1 MQFPPIFECKIGEK
15 CGELLLVSLIIILI
29 EEFMKGC
36 GMMLRQFFSYY
47 KPHRRLFIIDFT
59 SAVIVAILELA
70 FPVAV
75 QWFIDD
81 LLPGNNWDV
90 IVKIGFV
97 LFFIYLLSTFLQYI
111 VTYWG
116 HKLGLNI
123 ETDMREDLFRHV
135 QKQSFRYFDNTK
147 TGHIMSR
154 ITNDLFEIG
163 ELAHHGPEDLFIAFM
178 TFIGAFWIMFT
189 INVKLSLIILI
200 IVPLLVIF
208 MTYSNIQMSK
218 AWTSMYENIAGVNAR
233 VEDAVSGARVVQ
245 SFTNEAY
252 EMKRFNANNLIFRES
267 KLKAYRVMAF
277 VSANIYMFMRFMT
290 LVVLIYG
297 AWLSFNQQMSYG
309 ELVAFVLYVNVL
321 FKPIEKI
328 SALLE
333 LYPKGMA
340 GFRRFVDLLNIHP
353 DIKDRK
359 GAKKVGTLT
368 GHIGF
373 QDVTFTYEKTQEPV
387 LRNMDFEI
395 TAGKTIAF
403 VGPSGAGKTTIC
415 SLIPRFYDV
424 TKGAITIDGIDIRD
438 MTMHSLRKQ
447 IGIVQQDV
455 FLFTGTLKENIAYG
469 KLDATDEEIARAV
482 RMAHMEEFIADL
494 PNGYGTQVGERG
506 LKLSGGQKQ
515 RIAIARMF
523 LKDPP
528 ILILDEATSALDNE
542 TEAIIQEAL
551 MELTKD
557 RTTLVIAHRLATIK
571 HADHIMVVTKDGI
584 AEEGSH
590 EELLAK
596 DGLFAHMH
604 RVQLS

>member
-1 MQFPPIFECKIGEK
+1 
-15 CGELLLVSLIIILI
+15 
-29 EEFMKGC
+29 
-36 GMMLRQFFSYY
+36 ML
-47 KPHRRLFIIDFT
+47 DFT

-75 QWFIDD
+75 QFFIDD

-90 IVKIGFV
+90 IVKIGFL
-97 LFFIYLLSTFLQYI
+97 LFLIYLLSTFLQYI

-163 ELAHHGPEDLFIAFM
+163 ELAHHGPEDLFVAAM
-178 TFIGAFWIMFT
+178 TFVGAFWIMFT
-189 INVKLSLIILI
+189 INVKLTLIII
-200 IVPLLVIF
+200 VIVPLLIIF

-218 AWTSMYENIAGVNAR
+218 AWRSMYENIAEVNAR
-233 VEDAVSGARVVQ
+233 VEDAVAGARVVQ
-245 SFTNEAY
+245 TFTNESY
-252 EMKRFNANNLIFRES
+252 EMDRFVKNNRIYRTS
-267 KLKAYRVMAF
+267 KLGAYKIMAF
-277 VSANIYMFMRFMT
+277 VTSNIYMFMRFMT
-290 LVVLIYG
+290 LVVLIVG
-297 AWLSFNQQMSYG
+297 AWLSYNDYLTYG

-340 GFRRFVDLLNIHP
+340 GFRRFMDLLSVHP
-353 DIKDRK
+353 DIKDRPD
-359 GAKKVGTLT
+359 AKAVQNLSGDIAF
-368 GHIGF
+368 H
-373 QDVTFTYEKTQEPV
+373 QVTFTYDKIEEPV
-387 LRNMDFEI
+387 LKNFDLTIDR
-395 TAGKTIAF
+395 GKTIAF

-424 TKGAITIDGIDIRD
+424 NEGSITIDGMDIRE
-438 MTMHSLRKQ
+438 MTMRSLRQ
-447 IGIVQQDV
+447 EIGIVQQDV
-455 FLFTGTLKENIAYG
+455 FLFTGTLRENIAYG

-482 RMAHMEEFIADL
+482 QMAHMEEFIQEL
-494 PNGYGTQVGERG
+494 PHRLLTQVGERG

-523 LKDPP
+523 LKDPS
-528 ILILDEATSALDNE
+528 ILILDEATSALDTE
-542 TEAIIQEAL
+542 TEANIQQAL
-551 MELTKD
+551 MELAKD
-557 RTTLVIAHRLATIK
+557 RTTLIIAHRLATIK
-571 HADHIMVVTKDGI
+571 HADEIKVVTKDGI
-584 AEEGSH
+584 AEAGTH
-590 EELLAK
+590 EELIEQ
-596 DGLFAHMH
+596 DGIFAHLH
-604 RVQLS
+604 DVQLG

>member
-1 MQFPPIFECKIGEK
+1 
-15 CGELLLVSLIIILI
+15 
-29 EEFMKGC
+29 
-36 GMMLRQFFSYY
+36 MLKKFFSYY
-47 KPHRRLFIIDFT
+47 KPHKRLFMLDFT

-75 QWFIDD
+75 QFFIDD
-81 LLPGNNWDV
+81 LLPDGNWDV
-90 IVKIGFV
+90 IVKVGFL
-97 LFFIYLLSTFLQYI
+97 LFLVYLLSTFLQYV

-116 HKLGLNI
+116 HMLGLNI

-163 ELAHHGPEDLFIAFM
+163 ELAHHGPEDLFVAAM

-189 INVKLSLIILI
+189 INVKLTLVIIV
-200 IVPLLVIF
+200 IVPLLIIF

-218 AWTSMYENIAGVNAR
+218 AWRSMYENIAEVNAR
-233 VEDAVSGARVVQ
+233 VEDAVAGARVVQ
-245 SFTNEAY
+245 TFTNESY
-252 EMKRFNANNLIFRES
+252 EMDRFVKNNRIYRTS
-267 KLKAYRVMAF
+267 KLGAYKIMAF
-277 VSANIYMFMRFMT
+277 VTSNIYMFMRFMT
-290 LVVLIYG
+290 LVVLIVG
-297 AWLSFNQQMSYG
+297 AWLSYNGYLSYG

-340 GFRRFVDLLNIHP
+340 GFRRFMDLLSVHP
-353 DIKDRK
+353 DIKDRPD
-359 GAKKVGTLT
+359 AKAVQNLSGDIAF
-368 GHIGF
+368 H
-373 QDVTFTYEKTQEPV
+373 QVTFTYDKTEEPV
-387 LRNMDFEI
+387 LKNFDLTI
-395 TAGKTIAF
+395 DKGKTIAF

-424 TKGAITIDGIDIRD
+424 NEGSITIDGMDIRE
-438 MTMHSLRKQ
+438 MTMRSLRKE

-455 FLFTGTLKENIAYG
+455 FLFTGTLRENIAYG

-482 RMAHMEEFIADL
+482 EMSHMEEFIQEL
-494 PNGYGTQVGERG
+494 PNGLLTQVGERG

-523 LKDPP
+523 LKDPS
-528 ILILDEATSALDNE
+528 ILILDEATSALDTE
-542 TEAIIQEAL
+542 TEANIQTAL
-551 MELTKD
+551 MELAKD
-557 RTTLVIAHRLATIK
+557 RTTLIIAHRLATIK
-571 HADHIMVVTKDGI
+571 HADEIKVVTKDGI
-584 AEEGSH
+584 AEAGTH
-590 EELLAK
+590 EELIEQ
-596 DGLFAHMH
+596 DGIFAHLH
-604 RVQLS
+604 DVQLG